1 MAEVTFNENTDHYR
15 RNDVRD
21 LDAKEIKRLEE
32 YAKRW
37 RIKNAFTVKG
47 KKAAKPETVTVDT
60 SDDSADTTTDKKAK
74 K

>member
-47 KKAAKPETVTVDT
+47 KKAAKPKTDGG
-60 SDDSADTTTDKKAK
+60 DDSADTTTDKKAK